1 MKLFGFTLAAVALAQ
16 SNDTFVPVAAAAAAR
31 SYGVE
36 LDGATCYKCEGDSY
50 EKCIEQ
56 ANEREGGAV
65 TCRSDKMCSIV
76 ERRRGGEIER
86 VEMLCK
92 QDDVCRKEVQYN
104 LRVCPQMTTVTEC
117 HQMERDGKFIYLLLF
132 YLILFSE
139 NNAVIPSVCRKC
151 FGQDRDMDFIEEF
164 IRGVGYADW
173 QGANGLIL
181 DHWMSE

>member
-1 MKLFGFTLAAVALAQ
+1 MGIRYKLTKKHPNKKMKLFGFTL
-16 SNDTFVPVAAAAAAR
+16 AAAAAAR

-86 VEMLCK
+86 VEMRCK

-117 HQMERDGKFIYLLLF
+117 HQMERD
-132 YLILFSE
+132 E

-151 FGQDRDMDFIEEF
+151 FGQERDMDFIEEF
-164 IRGVGYADW
+164 IRGVGYA
-173 QGANGLIL
+173 
-181 DHWMSE
+181 